1 VGEPL
6 IAGVGFATIGERPD
20 LSDLDRALGRIEDA
34 GASHAELA
42 LFAADLI
49 AGGRVLPGPRRRLEE
64 VCARRRLRY
73 TAHGTLAVNLMD
85 EANLDLHKAVCRANL
100 ELAAAVGATV
110 LVLHPGLVRALP
122 AHELDR
128 LHAVERGALRELG
141 DAAGRLG
148 VRLAVETLFVDS
160 EREYTADPARLAA
173 ELRAVAH
180 PHVVGTLDVSH
191 SHLMTSF
198 RGTSLTDALAAFA
211 PVTGHFHLHDS
222 FGRPP
227 GGLTGFYTDSERIA
241 FGVGD
246 LHLPFGWGDI
256 PFEQVLPGLP
266 VLPGT
271 VLTVELPERHW
282 GAELDRC
289 AAFARALMERMNAT
303 VG

>member
-1 VGEPL
+1 MGEPL
-6 IAGVGFATIGERPD
+6 IAGIGFATIGELPD
-20 LSDLDRALGRIEDA
+20 LSDLDRALGRIEDV
-34 GASHAELA
+34 GASHVELA

-49 AGGRVLPGPRRRLEE
+49 AGGRVLPERRRQLEAS
-64 VCARRRLRY
+64 CGRRKLDY

-110 LVLHPGLVRALP
+110 LVHHPGVVP
-122 AHELDR
+122 ARPPHELDR
-128 LHAVERGALRELG
+128 LHAIERAALREMG
-141 DAAGRLG
+141 DVAGRLG
-148 VRLAVETLFVDS
+148 VRLAVETLFV
-160 EREYTADPARLAA
+160 ETEQEYTADPIRLAA
-173 ELRAVAH
+173 ELRGVDH

-191 SHLMTSF
+191 SYLMTSF
-198 RGTSLTDALAAFA
+198 RGTSFPEAIAAFA

-227 GGLTGFYTDSERIA
+227 GTLTGFYTESERVA

-256 PFEQVLPGLP
+256 PFETLLPGLP

-271 VLTVELPERHW
+271 LLTVEL
-282 GAELDRC
+282 
-289 AAFARALMERMNAT
+289 
-303 VG
+303 